1 MAKGDSGH
9 DQGIQ
14 INREDFGRVKGPCRH
29 VAILMAGL
37 TTPRSLP
44 ESSSDSE
51 ASIHSSDSSDEE
63 PIPSRPSFD
72 GSPTNVSASDDDM
85 FVQVEYEE
93 EREDPLD
100 EQSASTAPN
109 MDEDLLDPDWAT
121 LPSSVE
127 ACWEVLRQILVGYE
141 LVRPDAKAMSSKKS
155 NKSSPQ
161 LVSRGSPL
169 ARSSSPE

>member
-1 MAKGDSGH
+1 
-9 DQGIQ
+9 
-14 INREDFGRVKGPCRH
+14 
-29 VAILMAGL
+29 MAGL

-51 ASIHSSDSSDEE
+51 ASIHSSDSDDSDEE
-63 PIPSRPSFD
+63 PIPSHPSFD
-72 GSPTNVSASDDDM
+72 GSPTNVSANDDDM
-85 FVQVEYEE
+85 FAQVEYEE
-93 EREDPLD
+93 EPEDPLD
-100 EQSASTAPN
+100 EQSASRAPN
-109 MDEDLLDPDWAT
+109 MDEDLLNPDWAT

-127 ACWEVLRQILVGYE
+127 ACWEFLRQILVGYE

-155 NKSSPQ
+155 NKSSLQ